1 MFFKT
6 DIETFEQLEADS
18 VGYLRKKI
26 NTMKGIKASKKSIAL
41 AILRMLPFASKF
53 IDSLEGAGSAINHL
67 VMVEGIVNHATTA
80 AAEGFHIIKLLTGIT
95 DFVVVPIIYF
105 GAYITNQ
112 KVPFTLSRN
121 ARFVYAT
128 VILGLT
134 ITALAFPPAAPI
146 IALVTSIAALGL
158 SLITLTKLYYK
169 RFELEDKLVNT
180 KQQVE
185 TEKNRLK
192 SLINYLEKLEADAK
206 KAKEDGKL
214 EDYKTLES
222 KIESERITI
231 KEQFNSLQELLN
243 DQVRCEQK
251 LEKLRTTAV
260 WDKSAGV
267 AFASLALIGAIV
279 SLIAPPAGLGILAV
293 AASLGIAY
301 TVARLTFPLFKSLAN
316 KIVNYST
323 RKSEPTKQDN
333 EEPAE
338 KEALTESEF
347 DSSAKRVKRDM
358 PDIEKIAERLEHTVA
373 SEPITHSGTQ
383 PDQSAHALI
392 SETLFKPVS
401 QKDEDDEESE
411 GIKEQNDKEHNNLM
425 Q

>member
-18 VGYLRKKI
+18 VVHLRKKI
-26 NTMKGIKASKKSIAL
+26 NSMKGIKAPKQSIAL

-53 IDSLEGAGSAINHL
+53 IDSLEGAGSTINRL
-67 VMVEGIVNHATTA
+67 VMAEGIVNHATTA

-128 VILGLT
+128 VVLGLT

>member
-18 VGYLRKKI
+18 VGHLRKKVSS
-26 NTMKGIKASKKSIAL
+26 MKGIKASKKSIAL

-53 IDSLEGAGSAINHL
+53 IDSLGGAGSTINHL
-67 VMVEGIVNHATTA
+67 AEVKGIVNHATSA
-80 AAEGFHIIKLLTGIT
+80 AAEAFQIIKMLTSIT

-134 ITALAFPPAAPI
+134 ITALAFPPAAPV

-169 RFELEDKLVNT
+169 RYELEDKLVNI
-180 KQQVE
+180 KEQIEVQ
-185 TEKNRLK
+185 KNQLK
-192 SLINYLEKLEADAK
+192 ILIDYLEQLEADAK
-206 KAKEDGKL
+206 KAKEDGKK
-214 EDYKTLES
+214 EEYKTLES
-222 KIESERITI
+222 KIESERSTI

-243 DQVRCEQK
+243 NQVSCEQK

-293 AASLGIAY
+293 TASLAIAY

-316 KIVNYST
+316 KTVNYFT
-323 RKSEPTKQDN
+323 RKSEPTKEEN
-333 EEPAE
+333 EDLGV
-338 KEALTESEF
+338 KEALTESEC
-347 DSSAKRVKRDM
+347 DSSAKRVKKDRAE
-358 PDIEKIAERLEHTVA
+358 IEKIAERLEHTVA
-373 SEPITHSGTQ
+373 SEPISHLGTQ
-383 PDQSAHALI
+383 PDHSAHALI

-401 QKDEDDEESE
+401 QKNEDDEERD
-411 GIKEQNDKEHNNLM
+411 GIEEQNDEEHNNLI